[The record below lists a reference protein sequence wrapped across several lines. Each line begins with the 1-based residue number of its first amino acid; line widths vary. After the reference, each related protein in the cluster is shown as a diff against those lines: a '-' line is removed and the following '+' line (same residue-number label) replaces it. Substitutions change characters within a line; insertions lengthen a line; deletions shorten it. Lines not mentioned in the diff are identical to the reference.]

1 MALAI
6 TDATFEEVVLKSD
19 KPVVVDF
26 WAAWCGPC
34 RMVGPVIDEVSADYE
49 GKAVVGKID
58 VDANQEFAAKYGVRN
73 IPTVLIFQNG
83 EVVGRQVGIE
93 FAIEQSKELL
103 AAGVPVLHYYS
114 MGKSDNIHAIAS
126 ELF

>member
-6 TDATFEEVVLKSD
+6 TDATFDEVVLKSN

-34 RMVGPVIDEVSADYE
+34 RMVGPIIDQIGEEYGD
-49 GKAVVGKID
+49 KAVVGKVD

-83 EVVGRQVGIE
+83 EVVGRQVGVAPKNAYTE
-93 FAIEQSKELL
+93 AIDALL
-103 AAGVPVLHYYS
+103 
-114 MGKSDNIHAIAS
+114 
-126 ELF
+126 

>member
-19 KPVVVDF
+19 KPVLVDF

-34 RMVGPVIDEVSADYE
+34 RMVGPIIDEISEEYS
-49 GKAVVGKID
+49 GKAVVGKVD

-73 IPTVLIFQNG
+73 IPTVLVFKNG
-83 EVVGRQVGIE
+83 EVVARQVGV
-93 FAIEQSKELL
+93 
-103 AAGVPVLHYYS
+103 AAKKAYADSIDANL
-114 MGKSDNIHAIAS
+114 
-126 ELF
+126 